1 MKLQEFV
8 KCERHLCIS
17 GVVAAQAVF
26 VITIKDLVIRKATDV
41 QVFVGKTG
49 VQSLINGR
57 ESGVATFFGKDVGQA
72 LLLFATVG
80 RNINGVVL
88 IQIIRE
94 RALDQVEVFVEDR
107 LWSCV
112 KLNLGCSG
120 RSSLRQQEV
129 WECAQP
135 IIDFVALNQQFGL
148 VRFRLRRRQIRL
160 EGVRIAFSF
169 VSRPFSAHR
178 RLTCEAF
185 IVDVVDDIANIFR
198 FTRNDETAFR

>member
-41 QVFVGKTG
+41 QVFVRKTG

-57 ESGVATFFGKDVGQA
+57 KSGVAAFFGKDVGQT

-94 RALDQVEVFVEDR
+94 RALDQVEVFAEDR

-148 VRFRLRRRQIRL
+148 IRFRLRCR
-160 EGVRIAFSF
+160 
-169 VSRPFSAHR
+169 
-178 RLTCEAF
+178 
-185 IVDVVDDIANIFR
+185 
-198 FTRNDETAFR
+198 

>member
-8 KCERHLCIS
+8 KCERHFRIS

-26 VITIKDLVIRKATDV
+26 VIAIKDLMIRKATDA
-41 QVFVGKTG
+41 QVFVRKTG

-80 RNINGVVL
+80 RDINGVVL

-148 VRFRLRRRQIRL
+148 IRFRLRCR
-160 EGVRIAFSF
+160 
-169 VSRPFSAHR
+169 
-178 RLTCEAF
+178 
-185 IVDVVDDIANIFR
+185 
-198 FTRNDETAFR
+198 

>member
-8 KCERHLCIS
+8 KCERHLRIS

-26 VITIKDLVIRKATDV
+26 VITIKDLVIRKATDA

-57 ESGVATFFGKDVGQA
+57 ESGVAAFFGKDVGQA

-80 RNINGVVL
+80 RDINGVVL

-148 VRFRLRRRQIRL
+148 IRFRLRCR
-160 EGVRIAFSF
+160 
-169 VSRPFSAHR
+169 
-178 RLTCEAF
+178 
-185 IVDVVDDIANIFR
+185 
-198 FTRNDETAFR
+198 